1 MSDASRLDRSQTA
14 LLVIDVQERLVQV
27 MPDELRERSL
37 SRLAALIAGVK
48 ALDLP
53 VICTEQYPQGLGST
67 VPEIQAELE
76 DVTRWPKT
84 SFSCLGDPSI
94 ARAVEETGRTQW
106 LVAGMETHI
115 CVLQTIRDLREAG
128 HQVHVIADACM
139 SRNPLDYDI
148 GIRRAGALGA
158 TLSSTETA
166 LFELLGSAG
175 GDAFKTIS
183 RKIR

>member
-1 MSDASRLDRSQTA
+1 MSDANRLDQSQTA
-14 LLVIDVQERLVQV
+14 LLVIDVQERLFEV
-27 MPDELRERSL
+27 MPDDTRERSL
-37 SRLAALIAGVK
+37 SRLVALIAGAK
-48 ALDLP
+48 ALHLP
-53 VICTEQYPQGLGST
+53 VICTEQYPQGLGDT
-67 VPEIQAELE
+67 VPSVQAELE
-76 DVTRWPKT
+76 GAPRWPKT
-84 SFSCLGDPSI
+84 SFSCLGDQSI
-94 ARAVEETGRTQW
+94 AQAVQETGRRQW

-115 CVLQTIRDLREAG
+115 CVLQTVRDLREAG

-148 GIRRAGALGA
+148 GVQRAGELGA